1 MSVTQ
6 AALDAPPAR
15 GAGHVW
21 SRYRQNRAAVAGLAV
36 VGAFALAALLAP
48 VLVPTHYV
56 RVGVAPLLAAPSA
69 AFPMGTDDLG
79 RNVLAGVLYGGRVS
93 LLVGA
98 LSVGMATLI
107 GVGVGLLAG
116 YLGGLVD
123 EVFMRVVEFFQVLPR
138 FFVALVVIAIV
149 GTGVW
154 NVIFVIAVLS
164 WPLTARLIRAEV
176 LSLRERDF
184 VQSLRL
190 LRAPVWYIAFVEI
203 LPNALAPVVVNA
215 SLEVGRAILTEASL
229 SFLGLGDPD
238 HPSWGFM
245 LSYAQPLMR
254 QAWWLSVFPG
264 LAIVLV
270 VLGFNLTGDGL
281 NDVLNPRRDSAAAA
295 AAPRS

>member
-1 MSVTQ
+1 MSATTV
-6 AALDAPPAR
+6 AVGALPTH
-15 GAGHVW
+15 GVSYLW

-36 VGAFALAALLAP
+36 VGAFTLAAVLAP
-48 VLVPTHYV
+48 LLVPMHYV
-56 RVGVAPLLAAPSA
+56 RVGVAPLLQPPSA
-69 AFPMGTDDLG
+69 AFMMGTDDLG

-98 LSVGMATLI
+98 VSVAVSTLI
-107 GVGVGLLAG
+107 GVGIGLLAG
-116 YLGGLVD
+116 YRGGVVD
-123 EVFMRVVEFFQVLPR
+123 EIFMRIVEFFQVLPR
-138 FFVALVVIAIV
+138 FFVALILVAIL
-149 GTGVW
+149 GGSVW
-154 NVIFVIAVLS
+154 NVIIVIAVLS

-203 LPNALAPVVVNA
+203 LPNALAPVIVNA

-229 SFLGLGDPD
+229 SFLGLGDAD

-270 VLGFNLTGDGL
+270 VLGFNLIGDGL
-281 NDVLNPRRDSAAAA
+281 NDVLNPRRDAVAAVT
-295 AAPRS
+295 APRS

>member
-1 MSVTQ
+1 MSAITVPL
-6 AALDAPPAR
+6 AAAPTH
-15 GAGHVW
+15 GLGYLW
-21 SRYRQNRAAVAGLAV
+21 SRYRQNRAAVVGLAIIGV
-36 VGAFALAALLAP
+36 FTVAALLAP
-48 VLVPTHYV
+48 LIVPTHYV
-56 RVGVAPLLAAPSA
+56 RVGVAPLLTAPTT
-69 AFPMGTDDLG
+69 AFVMGTDDLG

-98 LSVGMATLI
+98 VSVAVSTLI
-107 GVGVGLLAG
+107 GVGVGLWAG
-116 YLGGLVD
+116 YLGGVVD
-123 EVFMRVVEFFQVLPR
+123 ELFMRIVEFFQVLPR
-138 FFVALVVIAIV
+138 FFVALVLVAIL
-149 GTGVW
+149 GASVW
-154 NVIFVIAVLS
+154 NVIVVIALLS

-229 SFLGLGDPD
+229 SFLGLGDAD

-270 VLGFNLTGDGL
+270 VLGFNLVGDGL
-281 NDVLNPRRDSAAAA
+281 NDVLNPRRDSVAAAV
-295 AAPRS
+295 APRS

>member
-1 MSVTQ
+1 MSATTVVLAT
-6 AALDAPPAR
+6 APTP
-15 GAGHVW
+15 GLGYLW
-21 SRYRQNRAAVAGLAV
+21 SRYRQNRAAVVGLVV
-36 VGAFALAALLAP
+36 VGAFTLAALLAP
-48 VLVPTHYV
+48 LLVPTHYV
-56 RVGVAPLLAAPSA
+56 RVGVAPLLAPPSA
-69 AFPMGTDDLG
+69 AFVMGTDDLG
-79 RNVLAGVLYGGRVS
+79 RNILAGVLYGGRVS

-98 LSVGMATLI
+98 VSVAVSTLI

-116 YLGGLVD
+116 YLGGFVD
-123 EVFMRVVEFFQVLPR
+123 EVFMRIVEFFQVLPR
-138 FFVALVVIAIV
+138 FFVALILVAIIGTSVWNAIV
-149 GTGVW
+149 
-154 NVIFVIAVLS
+154 VIAVLS

-203 LPNALAPVVVNA
+203 LPNALAPVIVNA

-229 SFLGLGDPD
+229 SFRGLGDAD

-254 QAWWLSVFPG
+254 QAWWLSAFPG

-270 VLGFNLTGDGL
+270 VLGFNLIGDGL
-281 NDVLNPRRDSAAAA
+281 NDVLNPRRDSVAAAT
-295 AAPRS
+295 APLA